1 MRSYKIVAAV
11 VLALVLLAP
20 LLGLAAAKAF
30 SPLPGAGKI
39 YTKVVSVNGVVQFD
53 FNLTPAYQGAEAHI
67 YLSANGLPNVY
78 YGDVP
83 ITHAF
88 STSNVTAVLGNITIS
103 ASEVH
108 NFLKALYD
116 NGPSVDAASGG
127 ETKETVVYHNLTT
140 QGWAL
145 VYLKY
150 STSAPVQYGGSAPAI
165 AAGPFN
171 LTIRPMISVTI
182 KPANNVSYVPISG
195 VPTSS
200 QASLNV
206 TGTNALVNNIIDTLI
221 STPLGFQ
228 LSGSYSN
235 ISVTTAPLTI
245 YNSLSHSSGIFSPV
259 SVIYKTSPSS
269 INVSGSLVDDII
281 LPALTKAVMLKSG
294 ALESYFN
301 TSLFSLA
308 IIDNTTS
315 VTVGTTSQAYV
326 ELEPSGSYF
335 YGTGQVTFHPMN
347 YSFTNY
353 GVSPSTYGPY
363 GLFNPSPSNGTLN
376 IFPSFSVSSVYKGVS
391 GPTTELNPGD
401 ELELTF
407 YDVPYDTG
415 FVGVTAIGNG
425 TVLPTSPYL
434 YPAEENSESYYTSQG
449 YYVASLSMYFTNGSF
464 VGPYPVS
471 ITDGTGTVY
480 ALVPNAPYY
489 PFAYLGLEYEVNYTP
504 QLVSGS
510 ISKYGF
516 ITNDTLYH
524 SGALSVY
531 PFYQVFTS
539 NANGM
544 MLNNDTLVLGNYL
557 LVRGFGFTTTL
568 TPSEYPVMTY
578 STYSSTLAPIT
589 PVESD
594 GYGDFAYISQVP
606 ISGPLY
612 LNVFSMAPGDYT
624 VTVSSSVFTSVTT
637 NQTSYTVIISEY
649 SGNAIVYVNPTPEV
663 FPPTPIVSGLLGEIV
678 LPSYLVKYPY
688 EATIYITNESTPLIP
703 ASEGEIHEVVVAGA
717 GFTANVS
724 TGKYGS
730 VLLKF
735 YIESNASYYYGSVN
749 VSQVAPFGD
758 SSFSGTWVLGGYG
771 VFNNV
776 PVPDLPGNAGWMTSS
791 QYPYMIAITNVTSSG
806 TITSEPASTML
817 YVGKAGDLLL
827 GTYSL
832 AYFITNSTTGGII
845 TVTSPLTSQ
854 PILVLPGVP
863 VTAYVFGSPISKPT
877 DEALPVNFTVS
888 AQCGVATKVVPLG
901 YIINGT
907 LFSNFTGVYV
917 KGSTLSA
924 GTTLPLCPGYNE
936 LSFQL
941 TGPYV
946 PTGTIVTYPSTPV
959 TLTMYYVEQIPTIP
973 VQFSVTAPGTASVGV
988 PVEVL
993 VSKQVSVLGL
1003 PASEASTFFTVSA
1016 PQVTAYIA
1024 NASGVYPLPASS
1036 VRFVAAIPGFDVY
1049 YVTLPSTV
1057 ANGTV
1062 DIIVTVTAA
1071 YKFDPS
1077 AYTFTGQAA
1086 ATSGIVSVNTQAI
1099 NNEIASAESQVASL
1113 IQSLNA
1119 SIKSEISGAVSTLSS
1134 QVQSEGSM
1142 VASEVEGLNAS
1153 IQSLSSAVMSLNSTI
1168 SSEMSSA
1175 VSTISGYLYG
1185 NFSYVN
1191 SSISTIEFDLTNVG
1205 GQVGALASDVNT
1217 VESDVSSLSSSMTA
1231 LASSI
1236 QSINSTLSSAT
1247 STISGVASSLSS
1259 LSSTVSSI
1267 SSTVNSMSSTLSGV
1281 SSTLS
1286 SLSST
1291 VSGMQG
1297 TLSSMQS
1304 TLSTISSTASS
1315 AESSA
1320 HSASSAASS
1329 AATYSLGALIVAIIA
1344 LALIAY
1350 VAFAKF

>member
-53 FNLTPAYQGAEAHI
+53 FNLTSTYQGAEAHI
-67 YLSANGLPNVY
+67 YLSANDLPNVY
-78 YGDVP
+78 YGDVA
-83 ITHAF
+83 ITPAF
-88 STSNVTAVLGNITIS
+88 STSSVTAVLGNITIS
-103 ASEVH
+103 ASDVYS
-108 NFLKALYD
+108 FLQALSYY
-116 NGPSVDAASGG
+116 GPSVDAASNGDTM
-127 ETKETVVYHNLTT
+127 ETAVLHNLTT

-150 STSAPVQYGGSAPAI
+150 TTSAPVPYGGSAPAI

-182 KPANNVSYVPISG
+182 KPTNNLSYVPISG

-200 QASLNV
+200 QASMNV

-221 STPLGFQ
+221 KTPLGFQ

-281 LPALTKAVMLKSG
+281 LPALTNAVMLKSG

-308 IIDNTTS
+308 IIDNTTT
-315 VTVGTTSQAYV
+315 VTVGTASQAYV
-326 ELEPSGSYF
+326 ELEPNGAYT
-335 YGTGQVTFHPMN
+335 YGTGQVIFHPTN

-353 GVSPSTYGPY
+353 GVSPSTFKPY
-363 GLFNPSPSNGTLN
+363 GLFTPSPSNGTLN
-376 IFPSFSVSSVYKGVS
+376 IFPSFQVDQVSEGVS
-391 GPTTELNPGD
+391 GSSTELNPGD
-401 ELELTF
+401 MLELTF

-449 YYVASLSMYFTNGSF
+449 YYVASPGMYFTNRSF
-464 VGPYPVS
+464 VYSPVGPINGS
-471 ITDGTGTVY
+471 GTVY

-489 PFAYLGLEYEVNYTP
+489 PFAYLGLEYEVNYMP

-510 ISKYGF
+510 ISPYGF

-544 MLNNDTLVLGNYL
+544 ILNNDTLVLGNYL
-557 LVRGFGFTTTL
+557 LVRGFGFTTTR
-568 TPSEYPVMTY
+568 TPSEYPVMTS
-578 STYSSTLAPIT
+578 STYSSALAPIT

-612 LNVFSMAPGDYT
+612 LNVFSVTPRSYT

-637 NQTSYTVIISEY
+637 NQTSYTVIISKY

-703 ASEGEIHEVVVAGA
+703 ASEGEIHEIVVAGA

-730 VLLKF
+730 VLLEF
-735 YIESNASYYYGSVN
+735 YMKDNASYYYGFVN

-758 SSFSGTWVLGGYG
+758 SSFSGTWYAGGYG

-791 QYPYMIAITNVTSSG
+791 QHPYMIAITNITSSG
-806 TITSEPASTML
+806 TITVTSEPASTTL

-832 AYFITNSTTGGII
+832 AYFTTNSTTGGII
-845 TVTSPLTSQ
+845 TVTSPLASQ

-877 DEALPVNFTVS
+877 GKALPVYFNVS
-888 AQCGVATKVVPLG
+888 TQCGVATKEVLAG

-907 LFSNFTGVYV
+907 LFSNFTGKYV

-936 LSFQL
+936 LIFQL
-941 TGPYV
+941 SGPYV
-946 PTGTIVTYPSTPV
+946 PTGGTAVYPSTPATLYLDYV
-959 TLTMYYVEQIPTIP
+959 TQIPTIP

-1024 NASGVYPLPASS
+1024 NASGVYQLPASS
-1036 VRFVAAIPGFDVY
+1036 VRFVTAIPGFDVY

-1071 YKFDPS
+1071 YRFDPS

-1099 NNEIASAESQVASL
+1099 N
-1113 IQSLNA
+1113 
-1119 SIKSEISGAVSTLSS
+1119 SEIDSAVK
-1134 QVQSEGSM
+1134 
-1142 VASEVEGLNAS
+1142 GLNGT
-1153 IQSLSSAVMSLNSTI
+1153 IQSLSSAVKGLNGTI
-1168 SSEMSSA
+1168 KLEISGA

-1185 NFSYVN
+1185 NFSAVN

-1205 GQVGALASDVNT
+1205 GQVGALASDVST
-1217 VESDVSSLSSSMTA
+1217 VKSDVSSLSSSMTA

-1267 SSTVNSMSSTLSGV
+1267 SSTVNS
-1281 SSTLS
+1281 
-1286 SLSST
+1286 
-1291 VSGMQG
+1291 
-1297 TLSSMQS
+1297 
-1304 TLSTISSTASS
+1304 
-1315 AESSA
+1315 
-1320 HSASSAASS
+1320 
-1329 AATYSLGALIVAIIA
+1329 
-1344 LALIAY
+1344 
-1350 VAFAKF
+1350 

>member
-30 SPLPGAGKI
+30 SPLSGTGKI
-39 YTKVVSVNGVVQFD
+39 YTKVVSVNGVVEFD
-53 FNLTPAYQGAEAHI
+53 INLTSAYQGAEAHI

-83 ITHAF
+83 ITPAF
-88 STSNVTAVLGNITIS
+88 STSSVTAVLGNITIS
-103 ASEVH
+103 ASDVH
-108 NFLKALYD
+108 YFLSNLSFW
-116 NGPSVDAASGG
+116 GSSVDADSQGG
-127 ETKETVVYHNLTT
+127 TMESTVLHNLTT

-150 STSAPVQYGGSAPAI
+150 STSAPVKYGGSAPAI
-165 AAGPFN
+165 ATGPFN

-182 KPANNVSYVPISG
+182 KPANNLSYVPISG

-221 STPLGFQ
+221 STHLGFQ
-228 LSGSYSN
+228 LGGSYSN

-269 INVSGSLVDDII
+269 INVSGSLVDDIP
-281 LPALTKAVMLKSG
+281 LPALTNAVMLKSG

-308 IIDNTTS
+308 IIDNTTT
-315 VTVGTTSQAYV
+315 VTVGTASQAYV
-326 ELEPSGSYF
+326 ELEPNGSYI
-335 YGTGQVTFHPMN
+335 YGTGSVTFHPMN

-353 GVSPSTYGPY
+353 GVSPSTFKPY

-376 IFPSFSVSSVYKGVS
+376 IFPSFSVSSVSEDMS
-391 GPTTELNPGD
+391 GPTNELNPGD

-407 YDVPYDTG
+407 YDVPEDTG

-425 TVLPTSPYL
+425 TVLPTSTYL

-449 YYVASLSMYFTNGSF
+449 YYVASSSSMYFTNRSF
-464 VGPYPVS
+464 VYSSGPIS
-471 ITDGTGTVY
+471 GTGTVY

-516 ITNDTLYH
+516 ITNDTLYY
-524 SGALSVY
+524 SGAAQVVY
-531 PFYQVFTS
+531 PFYQVFAS

-568 TPSEYPVMTY
+568 TPSEYPVMTS

-612 LNVFSMAPGDYT
+612 LNVFSVAPGDYP

-649 SGNAIVYVNPTPEV
+649 SGNAIVYVNPTPKV

-735 YIESNASYYYGSVN
+735 YIEGNASYYYGFVN

-758 SSFSGTWVLGGYG
+758 SSFSGTWYAGGYG

-776 PVPDLPGNAGWMTSS
+776 PVPDLPGNAGWMASS

-806 TITSEPASTML
+806 KGTSEPASTML

-845 TVTSPLTSQ
+845 TVTSPLASQ

-877 DEALPVNFTVS
+877 GEALPVYFNVS
-888 AQCGVATKVVPLG
+888 TQCGVAMKEVLAG

-907 LFSNFTGVYV
+907 LFSNFTGTYV

-936 LSFQL
+936 LIFQL
-941 TGPYV
+941 SGPYV
-946 PTGTIVTYPSTPV
+946 PTG
-959 TLTMYYVEQIPTIP
+959 
-973 VQFSVTAPGTASVGV
+973 GTA
-988 PVEVL
+988 
-993 VSKQVSVLGL
+993 
-1003 PASEASTFFTVSA
+1003 
-1016 PQVTAYIA
+1016 
-1024 NASGVYPLPASS
+1024 VYP
-1036 VRFVAAIPGFDVY
+1036 
-1049 YVTLPSTV
+1049 
-1057 ANGTV
+1057 
-1062 DIIVTVTAA
+1062 
-1071 YKFDPS
+1071 
-1077 AYTFTGQAA
+1077 
-1086 ATSGIVSVNTQAI
+1086 
-1099 NNEIASAESQVASL
+1099 
-1113 IQSLNA
+1113 
-1119 SIKSEISGAVSTLSS
+1119 
-1134 QVQSEGSM
+1134 
-1142 VASEVEGLNAS
+1142 
-1153 IQSLSSAVMSLNSTI
+1153 
-1168 SSEMSSA
+1168 
-1175 VSTISGYLYG
+1175 
-1185 NFSYVN
+1185 
-1191 SSISTIEFDLTNVG
+1191 
-1205 GQVGALASDVNT
+1205 
-1217 VESDVSSLSSSMTA
+1217 
-1231 LASSI
+1231 
-1236 QSINSTLSSAT
+1236 
-1247 STISGVASSLSS
+1247 
-1259 LSSTVSSI
+1259 
-1267 SSTVNSMSSTLSGV
+1267 
-1281 SSTLS
+1281 
-1286 SLSST
+1286 
-1291 VSGMQG
+1291 
-1297 TLSSMQS
+1297 
-1304 TLSTISSTASS
+1304 
-1315 AESSA
+1315 
-1320 HSASSAASS
+1320 
-1329 AATYSLGALIVAIIA
+1329 
-1344 LALIAY
+1344 
-1350 VAFAKF
+1350 